1 MSFKTIFNKVFLLAV
16 SFFLQFTIF
25 SQEGN
30 GNLVDQANKNA
41 LIERSIEN
49 IAEGLEDDNIDF
61 TNLFDVLTSFYENP
75 INLNAKN
82 IKGDLLETQ
91 LLTEFQVNDLL
102 KHIETNGKL
111 MSVYELQAIN
121 GFDNRTISNLLPFVT
136 VNTNFYSPN
145 TSFKDMITNS
155 SSELFLRYTRILED
169 QKGYREVTDEEWLD
183 SKNTRY
189 LGNQDRLYTRYRFR
203 YLNNVSIGFTA
214 EKDAGESF
222 FGNQRA
228 TELFGLN
235 QQKGFDFYSAH
246 FYLSN
251 IGKVKGLAIGD
262 YHIQLGQGLTFW
274 TGLAF
279 GKSID
284 VMSYK
289 RNAQGIRPY
298 ASVDENN
305 FLRGAAVTL
314 APIKNIEVTAFGSR
328 KNIDAN
334 LQIDDN
340 ENPEDNDGLV
350 STFTSF
356 QASGN
361 HNTVATLEDKDLLQE
376 TYVGGNV
383 KYVNNNLQFGLTGI
397 YSSFGGDINRAL
409 QPYSQFQFNSNT
421 NVNIGADYNYIY
433 KNFNVYGELS
443 RSANGGVGQVHG
455 LLASLDPKLSL
466 SMVYRNYDA
475 DYQSVRSTAFSDGST
490 NVNEKGLIVGLEAKP
505 NLKWTISAY
514 MDQFKYPWLRFQVD
528 QPNTA
533 GYDGMLQ
540 VKYKHSK
547 KLEMYGRIRN
557 RQRLR
562 NTSEEIT
569 AIKPVVNVED
579 WFYRF
584 NISYKISESIQL
596 KNRVEYRTF
605 QKGTAPQE
613 TGYLAYQDIT
623 YKPKSSP
630 LSFTFRY
637 ALFEMTSYDAR
648 IWAYESNVLYAF
660 SIPAYFNRGTRTQLT
675 VRYRIRKG
683 IDLWLR
689 WAQWHYNDV
698 ESIGSGLD
706 EITGNNKTEVKA
718 QLRFKF

>member
-1 MSFKTIFNKVFLLAV
+1 MKNFSILKTTLLIFVFFSMLRT
-16 SFFLQFTIF
+16 FF

-30 GNLVDQANKNA
+30 GNLRDQANKNA

-49 IAEGLEDDNIDF
+49 IAENLEDENIDF
-61 TNLFDVLTSFYENP
+61 TNLFDLLTSFYENP

-91 LLTEFQVNDLL
+91 LLTEFQVNSLL
-102 KHIETNGKL
+102 RHIEKNGKL
-111 MSVYELQAIN
+111 MSIYELQAID
-121 GFDNRTISNLLPFVT
+121 GFDMRTISNIMPFTT
-136 VNTNFYSPN
+136 VNSEFYSPN
-145 TSFKDMITNS
+145 TSFKDMMDNS
-155 SSELFLRYTRILED
+155 NSELFLRYSRILEE
-169 QKGYREVTDEEWLD
+169 QRGYRDVSDEEWGE
-183 SKNTRY
+183 SQNTRY
-189 LGNQDRLYTRYRFR
+189 LGNQDRLFMRYRFR
-203 YLNNVSIGFTA
+203 YLNNISIGFTA

-222 FGNQRA
+222 WGNNNA
-228 TELFGLN
+228 TQLFGLQ

-262 YHIQLGQGLTFW
+262 YHMQLGQGLTFW

-284 VMSYK
+284 VMSFK

-334 LQIDDN
+334 LQLPDTTQ
-340 ENPEDNDGLV
+340 EDNDGLV

-361 HNTVATLEDKDLLQE
+361 HNTVASLEDKDLLQE
-376 TYVGGNV
+376 TYIGGNV
-383 KYVNNNLQFGLTGI
+383 KYVNNNFQLGVTGVH
-397 YSSFGGDINRAL
+397 SSFGGDIERSL
-409 QPYSQFQFNSNT
+409 QTYSQFQFNSNT
-421 NVNIGADYNYIY
+421 NNLLGADYNYIY
-433 KNFNVYGELS
+433 KNFNVYGEVS
-443 RSANGGVGQVHG
+443 RSANGGMGQIHG
-455 LLASLDPKLSL
+455 LLASLDPKLSA
-466 SMVYRNYDA
+466 SMVYRNYQA
-475 DYQSVRSTAFSDGST
+475 DYQSVRSTAFAESST
-490 NVNEKGLIVGLEAKP
+490 NVNEKGIIIGLEAKP

-514 MDQFKYPWLRFQVD
+514 MDQFKFPWLRFQVD
-528 QPNTA
+528 QPNTS

-540 VKYKHSK
+540 VNYKHSK

-557 RQRLR
+557 RVRSR
-562 NTSEEIT
+562 NTAEEVADIR
-569 AIKPVVNVED
+569 PVVDAED

-605 QKGTAPQE
+605 KKGAADQE

-706 EITGNNKTEVKA
+706 EIAGNNKTEVKA
-718 QLRFKF
+718 QIRFKF